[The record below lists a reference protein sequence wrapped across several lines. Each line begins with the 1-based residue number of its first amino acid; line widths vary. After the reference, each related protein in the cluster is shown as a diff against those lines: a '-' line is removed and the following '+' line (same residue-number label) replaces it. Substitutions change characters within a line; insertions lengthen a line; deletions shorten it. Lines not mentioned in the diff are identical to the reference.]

1 MHHPQGQLNLF
12 DNDEERDICTIGMLP
27 TLMSKHFNTK
37 NRIYLFFFS
46 LPNWVQPGCIYFFS
60 FRSSFIPIFQG
71 SQQKKNKQTKKTD
84 RNEQM
89 NEKK

>member
-46 LPNWVQPGCIYFFS
+46 LPNWVAFISFPFVLRLSLYF
-60 FRSSFIPIFQG
+60 RG
-71 SQQKKNKQTKKTD
+71 LNKKKNKQTKKTD

-89 NEKK
+89 NAKK

>member
-37 NRIYLFFFS
+37 NRIYFIFFFS
-46 LPNWVQPGCIYFFS
+46 LPNWVAFISFPFVLRLSLYF
-60 FRSSFIPIFQG
+60 RG
-71 SQQKKNKQTKKTD
+71 LNKKKNKQTKKTD

>member
-37 NRIYLFFFS
+37 NRIYFFFFS
-46 LPNWVQPGCIYFFS
+46 LPNWVAFISFPFFLRLS
-60 FRSSFIPIFQG
+60 LDFRG
-71 SQQKKNKQTKKTD
+71 LNKKKNKQTKKTD
-84 RNEQM
+84 INEQM

>member
-46 LPNWVQPGCIYFFS
+46 LPNWVAFISFPFGLRLSLYF
-60 FRSSFIPIFQG
+60 RG
-71 SQQKKNKQTKKTD
+71 LNKKKNKQTKKTD

>member
-37 NRIYLFFFS
+37 NRIYFFFS
-46 LPNWVQPGCIYFFS
+46 LPNWVAFISFPFVLRLSLYF
-60 FRSSFIPIFQG
+60 RG
-71 SQQKKNKQTKKTD
+71 LNKKKNKQTKKTD